1 VRVADMGEFAMI
13 ARLRCMLEG
22 ESEGVVL
29 NVGDDTAV
37 FRSQH
42 GGLWAY
48 TADAMVEGVH
58 FDPSYT
64 PWHSLGYKA
73 LAVNISDLASMG
85 GSPPSFALVVLGLT
99 GDTEVEAVEEI
110 YRGLGDCGD
119 EFSCSVVGGDV
130 VRSPAHIF
138 ISVSLV
144 GAVPGEMFLTR
155 GAARPGQA
163 VMVTGTLGDSY
174 LGLRWLMDG
183 GEGANACAQRHLY
196 PRARLAEGKKALEL
210 GASAAIDVSDGLL
223 RDLGHICEES
233 GVGAEVFMDKIPVSD
248 AATATARELGEDA
261 AAAAMHGGEDFE
273 LILVADEDR
282 VAAMRDE
289 IGLAVIGRITEGE
302 SVAVLDPSGRQLDV
316 QYSGYEHFK
325 EG

>member
-1 VRVADMGEFAMI
+1 
-13 ARLRCMLEG
+13 
-22 ESEGVVL
+22 
-29 NVGDDTAV
+29 
-37 FRSQH
+37 
-42 GGLWAY
+42 
-48 TADAMVEGVH
+48 
-58 FDPSYT
+58 
-64 PWHSLGYKA
+64 
-73 LAVNISDLASMG
+73 
-85 GSPPSFALVVLGLT
+85 
-99 GDTEVEAVEEI
+99 
-110 YRGLGDCGD
+110 
-119 EFSCSVVGGDV
+119 
-130 VRSPAHIF
+130 
-138 ISVSLV
+138 
-144 GAVPGEMFLTR
+144 
-155 GAARPGQA
+155 
-163 VMVTGTLGDSY
+163 
-174 LGLRWLMDG
+174 
-183 GEGANACAQRHLY
+183 
-196 PRARLAEGKKALEL
+196 LEL